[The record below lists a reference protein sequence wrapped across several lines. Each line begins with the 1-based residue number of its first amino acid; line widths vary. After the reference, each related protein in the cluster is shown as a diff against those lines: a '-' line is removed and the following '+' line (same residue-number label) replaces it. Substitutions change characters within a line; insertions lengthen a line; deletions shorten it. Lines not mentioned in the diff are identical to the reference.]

1 MNIDQLSA
9 DLFRDEGVRT
19 HAYQC
24 SMGKTTIGVGRNID
38 EEGGLGLSQSE
49 IKYLLQ
55 NDIGRVISELNSSF
69 PWWRNLPDPCQ
80 RALANMCFQ
89 LGLSTLKK
97 FHLMLMALEEGNYDH
112 AADEA
117 LDSKWARQTPNR
129 AARVTALFR
138 EGTDR

>member
-38 EEGGLGLSQSE
+38 SSGGLGLSKSE
-49 IKYLLQ
+49 IKMLLQ
-55 NDIGRVISELNSSF
+55 NDIGRVIGELNYSF
-69 PWWRNLPDPCQ
+69 PWWRNMPEPCQ
-80 RALANMCFQ
+80 RALSNMCFQ
-89 LGLSTLKK
+89 LGLGTLKK
-97 FHLMLMALEEGNYDH
+97 FKLFLMALENGEYSH

-117 LDSKWARQTPNR
+117 LDSRWAKQTPER
-129 AARVTALFR
+129 AERIANLFR
-138 EGTDR
+138 EGMDE